1 MITLITVDL
10 HPIYP
15 QHALTS
21 GHHHRP
27 LQASQVG
34 HIHVLCVFCQVGVI
48 DKKRLKRPR
57 FESITG
63 PSSCNLPLHR
73 LSRFCRT
80 VFGSGSILMSACIGW
95 FISDM
100 TWYWSNGNHW
110 PCHKSWRMAQTSSLQ
125 VRQKVGYCIQW
136 IDPGLLKD
144 WPHSKS
150 PQSRPNDSSK
160 RRDGL
165 SAKLER
171 EEESW

>member
-80 VFGSGSILMSACIGW
+80 VFGSGSILMSACIGR
-95 FISDM
+95 FIFVETWLVETTHRVIKVDAWLELPVSRCAKSSDIIF
-100 TWYWSNGNHW
+100 N
-110 PCHKSWRMAQTSSLQ
+110 KQILVFWR
-125 VRQKVGYCIQW
+125 
-136 IDPGLLKD
+136 IDLI
-144 WPHSKS
+144 
-150 PQSRPNDSSK
+150 
-160 RRDGL
+160 
-165 SAKLER
+165 
-171 EEESW
+171 